1 MNAADWPAVRPEAEA
16 GSPSPRSG
24 SFRGG
29 LRGRMRSA
37 LVLTIAVL
45 AVEIAGGIAS
55 HSLALIADAAH
66 LFADLASLAL
76 AYAAMTVAERAPTGK
91 HTFGLYRAEIL
102 AAFVNAQVLL
112 VMGIGILVEAVV
124 RFASPVPVHTGVML
138 GVAAF
143 ALAANFA
150 SMRLLSHGHAHKES
164 LNIHAAYLE
173 VFTDLLGSGAVLLAA
188 LVIPRTGWL
197 WLDAA
202 VSALVAA
209 AILPRAVSLL
219 RQSAHILLEGAPG
232 NINASQVRESL
243 LGIPGIEAIH
253 DLHFWTLTS
262 GLHSASVHIL
272 AVAGA
277 SRDELLPRVQ
287 RLLLDRAGVDHA
299 TIQVEQGGDVVCLS
313 TAGHA

>member
-1 MNAADWPAVRPEAEA
+1 MNAAGWPAAHPEA
-16 GSPSPRSG
+16 GSRSPG
-24 SFRGG
+24 RGG
-29 LRGRMRSA
+29 LKGRMRAA
-37 LVLTIAVL
+37 LVITIAVL

-76 AYAAMTVAERAPTGK
+76 AYAAMTVAERAPTGR

-112 VMGIGILVEAVV
+112 VMGIGILVEAAS
-124 RFASPVPVHTGVML
+124 RLASPVRVHTGLML
-138 GVAAF
+138 GVASF

-150 SMRLLSHGHAHKES
+150 TMRLLSHGHAHRDS
-164 LNIHAAYLE
+164 LNIRAAYLE
-173 VFTDLLGSGAVLLAA
+173 VVTDMLGSAAVLAA
-188 LVIPRTGWL
+188 AFLIPRTGWL

-202 VSALVAA
+202 VSALVAV

-232 NINASQVRESL
+232 DINAGIVRK
-243 LGIPGIEAIH
+243 GILAIRGIEAIH

-262 GLHSASVHIL
+262 GVHSATVHIRARADADRSEVL
-272 AVAGA
+272 AA
-277 SRDELLPRVQ
+277 VQ
-287 RLLLDRAGVDHA
+287 RVLKDEAGVDHA
-299 TIQVEQGGDVVCLS
+299 TIQLEWGSEMTCHAS
-313 TAGHA
+313 NRGHA

>member
-1 MNAADWPAVRPEAEA
+1 MNAAGWPAAHPEASSQ
-16 GSPSPRSG
+16 SPG

-29 LRGRMRSA
+29 LKGRMRAA
-37 LVLTIAVL
+37 LVITIAVL

-112 VMGIGILVEAVV
+112 VMGVGILVEAAA
-124 RFASPVPVHTGVML
+124 RFASPVPVHTGLML
-138 GVAAF
+138 GVASF
-143 ALAANFA
+143 ALAANFV
-150 SMRLLSHGHAHKES
+150 SMRLLSHGHAHRES

-173 VFTDLLGSGAVLLAA
+173 VVTDMLGSAAVLAA
-188 LVIPRTGWL
+188 AFLIPRTGWL

-232 NINASQVRESL
+232 DINAGSVRQGI

-262 GLHSASVHIL
+262 GVHSASVHIRARADADRSDVL
-272 AVAGA
+272 AAVQK
-277 SRDELLPRVQ
+277 LLKE
-287 RLLLDRAGVDHA
+287 DAGVDHA
-299 TIQVEQGGDVVCLS
+299 TIQLEWGSEMSCHAS
-313 TAGHA
+313 NRGHA

>member
-1 MNAADWPAVRPEAEA
+1 MNAAGWPAAHPEA
-16 GSPSPRSG
+16 GSQSPG

-29 LRGRMRSA
+29 LKGRMRAA
-37 LVLTIAVL
+37 LVITIAVL

-76 AYAAMTVAERAPTGK
+76 AYAAITVAERAPTGK

-102 AAFVNAQVLL
+102 AAFVNAQILL
-112 VMGIGILVEAVV
+112 VMGVGILVEAAA
-124 RFASPVPVHTGVML
+124 RFASPVPVHTGLML
-138 GVAAF
+138 AVASF
-143 ALAANFA
+143 ALAANFV
-150 SMRLLSHGHAHKES
+150 SMRLLSHGHAHRNS

-173 VFTDLLGSGAVLLAA
+173 VVTDMLGSAAVLAA
-188 LVIPRTGWL
+188 AFLIPRTGWL

-232 NINASQVRESL
+232 DINAGQIRQGI

-262 GLHSASVHIL
+262 GVHSASVHIRARADSDRSEVL
-272 AVAGA
+272 AAVQK
-277 SRDELLPRVQ
+277 LLKE
-287 RLLLDRAGVDHA
+287 DAGVDHA
-299 TIQVEQGGDVVCLS
+299 TIQLEWGSEMSCHAS
-313 TAGHA
+313 NRGHA

>member
-1 MNAADWPAVRPEAEA
+1 MNAAGWPAAHPEA
-16 GSPSPRSG
+16 GSRSPG

-29 LRGRMRSA
+29 LKGRMRAA
-37 LVLTIAVL
+37 LVITLAVL

-102 AAFVNAQVLL
+102 AAFVNAQILL
-112 VMGIGILVEAVV
+112 VMGVGILIEAAA
-124 RFASPVPVHTGVML
+124 RFASPVPVHTGLML
-138 GVAAF
+138 GVASF
-143 ALAANFA
+143 ALAANFVT
-150 SMRLLSHGHAHKES
+150 MRLLSHGHAHRDS

-173 VFTDLLGSGAVLLAA
+173 VVTDMLGSAAVLAA
-188 LVIPRTGWL
+188 AFLIPRTGWL
-197 WLDAA
+197 WLDAG

-232 NINASQVRESL
+232 NINAQSIRQGI
-243 LGIPGIEAIH
+243 LGVSGIDAIH

-262 GLHSASVHIL
+262 GVHSASVHIRARADANRSDVL
-272 AVAGA
+272 AAVQKLLK
-277 SRDELLPRVQ
+277 DE
-287 RLLLDRAGVDHA
+287 AGVDHA
-299 TIQVEQGGDVVCLS
+299 TIQLEWGSEMTCHAS
-313 TAGHA
+313 NRGHA